1 MQSTPATR
9 SVLAAAL
16 AGVCMLAA
24 GSPAVAGPATDRLR
38 DFFGRVNGVLNDPA
52 IQSAPLE
59 KVARIKH
66 LVTEIA
72 DVRGVA
78 AAVLEREWDKR
89 TPAERDEFARMF
101 SELLERGLVA
111 RLAGTVSP
119 VKGMQMSWR
128 GESRVGDETRVMTVV
143 ESRDGRKID
152 VEYRMIDR
160 RGRWLVR
167 DVVVDGISTV
177 ENYRSQFKR
186 VLIHEGGYAG
196 LVAQLRK
203 KLGEETLMFAHTPAA
218 AIASPPKPPE
228 RTPGTRPSAP
238 RAMPA
243 ASPPGSMPLSRQSST
258 TAAPKPTAKAPIVV
272 PAAKP
277 PAQPVAGKTVVPPVA
292 KAPVSAADATQPGR
306 SRSATAPGKTGPA
319 PEIAP

>member
-1 MQSTPATR
+1 MQPMPATR

-16 AGVCMLAA
+16 AGVCILAA
-24 GSPAVAGPATDRLR
+24 GTPALAGPATDRLR
-38 DFFGRVNGVLNDPA
+38 DFFGRVNAVLNDPA
-52 IQSAPLE
+52 IQSEPLE

-66 LVTEIA
+66 LVTDIA

-119 VKGMQMSWR
+119 VKGMVMTWR
-128 GESRVGDETRVMTVV
+128 GESRVGDESRVMTLV
-143 ESRDGRKID
+143 ESRDGRKVD
-152 VEYRMIDR
+152 VEYRMIER

-186 VLIHEGGYAG
+186 VLNHGGGYPG

-203 KLGEETLMFAHTPAA
+203 KLGEETLMFAQTPATTIA
-218 AIASPPKPPE
+218 PAPKAPERMPAPRSASP
-228 RTPGTRPSAP
+228 
-238 RAMPA
+238 RATPA
-243 ASPPGSMPLSRQSST
+243 ASPPGSPPLSRQSST
-258 TAAPKPTAKAPIVV
+258 TVAPKPTAKAPVVV

-277 PAQPVAGKTVVPPVA
+277 PARPAAGKPATTTPVA
-292 KAPVSAADATQPGR
+292 KPSASAAPA
-306 SRSATAPGKTGPA
+306 KT
-319 PEIAP
+319 PEPQASP